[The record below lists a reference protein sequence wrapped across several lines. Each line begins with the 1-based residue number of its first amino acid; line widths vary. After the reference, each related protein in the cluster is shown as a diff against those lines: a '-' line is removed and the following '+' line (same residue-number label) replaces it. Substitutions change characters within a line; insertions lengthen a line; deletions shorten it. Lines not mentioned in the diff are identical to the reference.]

1 MKSSRGCNSYSR
13 KRSRS
18 RVCNNVVIAS
28 ALQPRA
34 VRDIGYTASRRLS
47 CCAAVAIGAHRTVT
61 SGAPKNWQP
70 KTEMAL
76 ETLPWDPAEH
86 LKTAEDVREYLEV
99 AFEDG
104 DPALIAATLE
114 DVAQARGMTEIAREA
129 GISREAMY
137 KAFRPEGNSTLETLA
152 RVIRALGLQ
161 LAVRAA

>member
-1 MKSSRGCNSYSR
+1 M
-13 KRSRS
+13 
-18 RVCNNVVIAS
+18 
-28 ALQPRA
+28 
-34 VRDIGYTASRRLS
+34 
-47 CCAAVAIGAHRTVT
+47 T